1 MFKKYGTCKPEISD
15 HRMIYEEQT
24 EKVRKSQTK
33 MITFRQTKYTDFEEL
48 NRDLSDT
55 PWPVGDI
62 FGNSSEISMTTRWHY
77 LNQLWTNTHP

>member
-1 MFKKYGTCKPEISD
+1 
-15 HRMIYEEQT
+15 
-24 EKVRKSQTK
+24 

-62 FGNSSEISMTTRWHY
+62 FGNRSEKYDYQMALFESIVDKHTPIRKK
-77 LNQLWTNTHP
+77 LNSEREGCSIYNS